1 MSRNNTKNL
10 REFNNRLAAFSKTF
24 AIKVAAKAATAI
36 TALAVSAY
44 QSGTT
49 VYGEARPVG
58 KYGKLSLYK
67 TGKAFKTTRFTSDG
81 GSKIRAVLSA
91 PYVKYLI
98 GKYKILPCGNQAL
111 PWTWLLAIQNIVN
124 EEKNILKE
132 AAHDA

>member
-1 MSRNNTKNL
+1 MSKHNTKNL

-24 AIKVAAKAATAI
+24 AIRVAAKVAPAI
-36 TALAVSAY
+36 TALAVAAY

-49 VYGEARPVG
+49 VYGYARPMG
-58 KYGKLSLYK
+58 KRGKLSLYK
-67 TGKAFKTTRFTSDG
+67 SGLAFRTTRFTSDG
-81 GSKIRAVLSA
+81 GSKIRAVLSK

-111 PWTWLLAIQNIVN
+111 PWTWLLAIRKIVN

-132 AAHDA
+132 AAHAA